1 MTKSEERLNDTR
13 EKFAVQAEAT
23 QAAARPRVKL
33 VGRDGNAFAILGA
46 CQKAARNAG
55 WSTEKWNAV
64 RDEMTSGDYSH
75 LLATAMQNFDV
86 S

>member
-46 CQKAARNAG
+46 CQRAGRKAG
-55 WSTEKWNAV
+55 WSPEKLKAV
-64 RDEMTSGDYSH
+64 MADMTSGDYNH